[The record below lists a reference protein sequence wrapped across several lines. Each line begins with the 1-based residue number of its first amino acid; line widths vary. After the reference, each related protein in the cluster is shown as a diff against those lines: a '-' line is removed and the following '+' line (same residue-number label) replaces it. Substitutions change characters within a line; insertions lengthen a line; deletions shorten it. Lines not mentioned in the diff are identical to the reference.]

1 MRKYVFAGAGLVSLT
16 LLVAL
21 GTPQSETI
29 VVAQAQI
36 AGSKTVVPIFE
47 VDSHF
52 PTMPDRMLMGG
63 VGGATADSHGNVW
76 VFHRPHTLE
85 EGNAT
90 ENGYTPAPPVME
102 FSETG
107 KYIQG
112 WGGPTHDGRYEW
124 FNRGG
129 LFSAF
134 AECASCTKEH
144 RTNGDGRPG
153 SGEHGIA
160 VDDKDNVWLTGN
172 GDGDGQI
179 LKFTRDGNFLL
190 QIGKG
195 GVPVDSNNTEHLSR
209 PAGITVY
216 AKTNE
221 VFVADGYGNRRVIVF
236 DATTGAYK
244 RHWGAYGKRPDD
256 KASNARQSV
265 GQASQQFNTPH
276 GVVVSNDG
284 VVYVADRANN
294 RIQTFRIDGTFLK
307 EGFVKRASE
316 GTGTAFGVGL
326 SADPQQRF
334 LYVADGSNER
344 IAILDRASLE
354 EIGHIGRPGRKAGE
368 FFHLHSLGVD
378 PKGNIVTGE
387 SQGYRV
393 QKFIYKG
400 LSTTSR
406 N

>member
-1 MRKYVFAGAGLVSLT
+1 MRRPLVSGAALIS
-16 LLVAL
+16 LALVIAL
-21 GTPQSETI
+21 AGPRADTRAS
-29 VVAQAQI
+29 AQEPK
-36 AGSKTVVPIFE
+36 AGSKVTLPIFE
-47 VDSHF
+47 VDARF
-52 PTMPDRMLMGG
+52 PAMPDRMLLGG

-90 ENGYTPAPPVME
+90 ENGYVPGPPVME

-112 WGGPTHDGRYEW
+112 WGGPTREGRYEW

-153 SGEHGIA
+153 SGEHGIT

-172 GDGDGQI
+172 GTGDGQI
-179 LKFTRDGNFLL
+179 LKFTRDGKFLL

-195 GVPVDSNNTEHLSR
+195 GVAVDSNSTEHLSR
-209 PAGITVY
+209 PAAVAVY

-221 VFVADGYGNRRVIVF
+221 LFVADGYGNRRIIVF
-236 DATTGAYK
+236 DADTGAYK
-244 RHWGAYGKRPDD
+244 RHWGAYGRKPDD
-256 KASNARQSV
+256 KAPNARQSN
-265 GQASQQFNTPH
+265 GQPSQQFNTPH
-276 GVVVSNDG
+276 GVTISNDG
-284 VVYVADRANN
+284 IVYVADRANN
-294 RIQTFRIDGTFLK
+294 RVQTFTIDGAFLK
-307 EGFVKRASE
+307 EGFVKRESE
-316 GTGTAFGVGL
+316 GTGSAFGVGL

-344 IAILDRASLE
+344 IAILDRKTLE
-354 EIGHIGRPGRKAGE
+354 EIGQIGRPGRKAGE

-393 QKFIYKG
+393 QKFVYKG
-400 LSTTSR
+400 LSAAAR
-406 N
+406 